1 MQRSN
6 RAEVDRWSQNR
17 AGSIV
22 MIGLSLIAIMVM
34 IKIVA
39 DTASLYIKQQK
50 LETIKSKL
58 EKEIEDLED
67 RNAYLSDST
76 YYTIYIE
83 DDFQL
88 SGGNIIMVPKE

>member
-6 RAEVDRWSQNR
+6 KAEVDRWSQNR

-22 MIGLSLIAIMVM
+22 MIGLSLIAIMMM

-39 DTASLYIKQQK
+39 DTATLYIKQLK
-50 LETIKSKL
+50 LEKIKTQL
-58 EKEIEDLED
+58 EKEIEDLEN
-67 RNAYLSDST
+67 RNAYLSDSS

-88 SGGNIIMVPKE
+88 SGGNIIMVPKD

>member
-6 RAEVDRWSQNR
+6 RAEVERWSQNR

-34 IKIVA
+34 IKVVFE
-39 DTASLYIKQQK
+39 TASLYIKQQK
-50 LETIKSKL
+50 LEVMKEKL
-58 EKEIEDLED
+58 QKEIDDLEN
-67 RNAYLSDST
+67 RNAYLSDSS

-88 SGGNIIMVPKE
+88 SGGNIIVIPRE

>member
-6 RAEVDRWSQNR
+6 RAEVNRWSQNR

-22 MIGLSLIAIMVM
+22 MIGLSLIAIMIMV
-34 IKIVA
+34 KIA
-39 DTASLYIKQQK
+39 IETASLYIKQQK
-50 LETIKSKL
+50 LETIKDKL
-58 EKEIEDLED
+58 QKEIDDLEN

-76 YYTIYIE
+76 YYTIYVE

-88 SGGNIIMVPKE
+88 SGGNIIMIPND

>member
-1 MQRSN
+1 
-6 RAEVDRWSQNR
+6 
-17 AGSIV
+17 
-22 MIGLSLIAIMVM
+22 MIGLSLIAIMMM

-39 DTASLYIKQQK
+39 ETATLYVKQQK
-50 LETIKSKL
+50 LEKIKVQL
-58 EKEIEDLED
+58 EKEIKDLED
-67 RNAYLSDST
+67 RNAYLSDSS

>member
-6 RAEVDRWSQNR
+6 KAEVDRWSQNR

>member
-6 RAEVDRWSQNR
+6 RAEVERWSQNR

-22 MIGLSLIAIMVM
+22 MIGLSLIAIMMM

-39 DTASLYIKQQK
+39 ETATLYVKQQK
-50 LETIKSKL
+50 LEKIKVQL
-58 EKEIEDLED
+58 EKEIKDLED
-67 RNAYLSDST
+67 RNAYLSDSS

>member
-58 EKEIEDLED
+58 EKEIEDLEN

>member
-22 MIGLSLIAIMVM
+22 MIGLSLIAIMMM

-39 DTASLYIKQQK
+39 DTATLYIKQLK
-50 LETIKSKL
+50 LEKIKTQL
-58 EKEIEDLED
+58 EKEIEDLEN
-67 RNAYLSDST
+67 RNAYLSDSS

-88 SGGNIIMVPKE
+88 SGGNIIMVPKD

>member
-39 DTASLYIKQQK
+39 ETASLYIKQQK
-50 LETIKSKL
+50 LETIKTKL
-58 EKEIEDLED
+58 EKEIEDLEN

>member
-1 MQRSN
+1 
-6 RAEVDRWSQNR
+6 
-17 AGSIV
+17 

>member
-22 MIGLSLIAIMVM
+22 MIGLSLIAIMMM

-39 DTASLYIKQQK
+39 DTVILYSKQ
-50 LETIKSKL
+50 IRL
-58 EKEIEDLED
+58 EKIKTQLEQEIEDLEN
-67 RNAYLSDST
+67 RNAYLSDSS

-88 SGGNIIMVPKE
+88 SGGNIIMVPKD

>member
-22 MIGLSLIAIMVM
+22 MIGLSLIAIMMM

-39 DTASLYIKQQK
+39 DTASLYIKQLK
-50 LETIKSKL
+50 LEKIKTQL
-58 EKEIEDLED
+58 EKEIEDLEN
-67 RNAYLSDST
+67 RNAYLSDSS

>member
-6 RAEVDRWSQNR
+6 KAEVDRWSQNR

-88 SGGNIIMVPKE
+88 SGGNIIMIPKE